1 MYLDAGSGSGV
12 SLRGADD
19 PGKSLREHSARRRGS
34 TVGTGH
40 RSKGSV
46 ARARAG
52 SRRGSEILPNF
63 GSHGSRRGSEI
74 LPRAGSH
81 GSNTMMFGGDRD
93 GPPMVDIVVHSL
105 DQVISLGLTPKFTPF
120 RVFSNLVNPRTK
132 FPHPQT
138 IHPRQYTPSKFT
150 TRKKVS

>member
-19 PGKSLREHSARRRGS
+19 SGKSLREHSAKRRGS

-40 RSKGSV
+40 HSKGSV
-46 ARARAG
+46 ARARSG
-52 SRRGSEILPNF
+52 SRRD
-63 GSHGSRRGSEI
+63 SEI

-93 GPPMVDIVVHSL
+93 GPPMVDIVVHSR

-132 FPHPQT
+132 IPRPQT

-150 TRKKVS
+150 TRKKYPKPMSADSIPILVLW